1 MCAAAAVAVRSEL
14 REETANY
21 GIMDIWDRWWVTS
34 TTFDNVLFAIDRR
47 VCSSISL
54 AGNVIFSLSL
64 SFILGSTATLN
75 EQINIFFSPLTGCA
89 SAQLQTQIM
98 ATAAAINFYNVFFML
113 GSRAKKKMLTV
124 EQKKW
129 RPAEMERKRR
139 RAKRINYRID

>member
-1 MCAAAAVAVRSEL
+1 MCVAAAVAVRSEL

-54 AGNVIFSLSL
+54 ARNVIF
-64 SFILGSTATLN
+64 
-75 EQINIFFSPLTGCA
+75 FFCQLHSGKHSDLKRANKHFFPPLTGCA

-113 GSRAKKKMLTV
+113 GSRAKKKMLTA